1 MKDFYYPPM
10 RTTSTEINHCARCF
24 YVKIRSTFVAEKKL
38 TLRLIALLTTTF
50 FLTIISFNSSAGES
64 DSLSNNVRILVK
76 KIQAKHVQPRPVDA
90 AFGNLV
96 HDYFYSF
103 IDSEKEILHQEDLT
117 YLKGLSSKL
126 NEDIES
132 GKQHYFTEFNRLILE
147 RCKEIQSIQKAWLSK
162 PVVLNSTKKFDLKN
176 KNQLTKA
183 NYKAVWENRLSLDVL
198 NEIVS
203 MHPEDSKTLLKDSLV
218 QFEKKARAKI
228 EQRYSNYFEFVQ
240 GRQLMEEMYLNAI
253 AVSFDPHT
261 LYFSPSQKQGFVE
274 ELSTQKEKF
283 GISYGLDEQNIVVLT
298 DILPGSSAWLSNLL
312 TTGDQIL
319 KIRFGSKNESWLE
332 IGTGITGLKA
342 LSEAFKDF
350 KGRQISLFIKDKE
363 GNEIQVDLEKTLV
376 YNDNDNIKNALMTGK
391 NNIGYISLPD
401 FYTNHTAS
409 YTEQGCANDMAKCIL
424 KLKKDGIEGLIL
436 DLRGNGGGSL
446 YEAIALSGIFIDY
459 GPILATTDNTGEV
472 KILKDINR
480 GFIYDGP
487 LMILIDGGS
496 ASASEIVAAV
506 LQDYKK
512 AIVVGVPS
520 FGKATSQMVY
530 PLDPLFSDF
539 STIPE
544 NPDYG
549 YANITGGFL
558 YRVNGKSNQGVGVMP
573 DIELGMTAFDSIEER
588 ERTYQNWLVPAAIDK
603 KMIYTPSSTNLP
615 VESLTAFSK
624 KQRAEGIYAAY
635 YKILDSVANAYT
647 EDRVIALDL
656 NSLWN
661 ESLKK
666 DATAEQL
673 KTLKNTTSWNYEV
686 KSNSFDRTVYNQNP
700 ILNKYFEDFSTRLKS
715 DIELFEALGIMNEW
729 LQLTK

>member
-1 MKDFYYPPM
+1 M
-10 RTTSTEINHCARCF
+10 RLTSLF
-24 YVKIRSTFVAEKKL
+24 
-38 TLRLIALLTTTF
+38 TTT
-50 FLTIISFNSSAGES
+50 LLITIFSFYSSAGEL

-76 KIQAKHVQPRPVDA
+76 KIQAKHVQPRQVDA

-96 HDYFYSF
+96 HDYLYRF
-103 IDSEKEILHQEDLT
+103 IDSKEQILHQEDLA

-126 NEDIES
+126 NEDIEN
-132 GKQHYFTEFNRLILE
+132 GKQHYFSEFNRLVLE
-147 RCKEIQSIQKAWLSK
+147 RCKEIQLIQKTYLSK
-162 PVVLNSTKKFDLKN
+162 PVILNSTRKFNSKDQ
-176 KNQLTKA
+176 NQLTKA
-183 NYKAVWENRLSLDVL
+183 NYKTVWENRLCSDVL

-203 MHPEDSKTLLKDSLV
+203 MHPENSKTLLKDSLV

-228 EQRYSNYFEFVQ
+228 EQRYSNYIEIVQ
-240 GRQLMEEMYLNAI
+240 GRELMEEMYLNAI
-253 AVSFDPHT
+253 AMSFDPHT

-283 GISYGLDEQNIVVLT
+283 GISYGLDEQNKVVLT

-319 KIRFGSKNESWLE
+319 KIRFGWKNESWVE
-332 IGTGITGLKA
+332 IGTGITGLKS

-350 KGRQISLFIKDKE
+350 NGRQISLFIKDKT
-363 GNEIQVDLEKTLV
+363 GNELQVDLEKTVV
-376 YNDNDNIKNALMTGK
+376 YNDNDNIKNALMAGQK
-391 NNIGYISLPD
+391 NIGYISLPD

-409 YTEQGCANDMAKCIL
+409 FTEQGCANDMAKCIL
-424 KLKKDGIEGLIL
+424 KLKKDGMEGLVL

-459 GPILATTDNTGEV
+459 GPILATSDNTGEV
-472 KILKDINR
+472 KVLKDINR

-487 LMILIDGGS
+487 LMILIDAGS

-530 PLDPLFSDF
+530 PLDPLVGDF
-539 STIPE
+539 SGIQE

-549 YANITGGFL
+549 YANITGGVL
-558 YRVNGKSNQGVGVMP
+558 YRVNGKSNQGIGVLP

-603 KMIYTPSSTNLP
+603 KMVYTPSSTNLP
-615 VESLTAFSK
+615 IETLTAFSK
-624 KQRAEGIYAAY
+624 KQRSEGVYAAY
-635 YKILDSVANAYT
+635 YKILDSVAKTYAENQ
-647 EDRVIALDL
+647 VISLDL
-656 NSLWN
+656 NAFWN

-673 KTLKNTTSWNYEV
+673 KSLKKNTNWNYTV
-686 KSNSFDRTVYNQNP
+686 KSNSFDRIVYDQNP